1 MKTPRTLKDFKNDPR
16 VEFVSVEQ
24 NNYPKNDYWI
34 YLNFPYIS
42 SNMETTSIHEE
53 SIKDTVEEF
62 KGISINYAFYI
73 ADYSRPKKP
82 EEKIIK
88 NGQLEIP
95 FEEMEYEEK
104 LRDYEFKINQL
115 WNDCMEHC
123 IKHNQRDFQLLW
135 QIKANYKNI
144 PDYVPNWRASEYK
157 TESQRLDLI

>member
-1 MKTPRTLKDFKNDPR
+1 
-16 VEFVSVEQ
+16 
-24 NNYPKNDYWI
+24 
-34 YLNFPYIS
+34 
-42 SNMETTSIHEE
+42 METTSIHEE

-115 WNDCMEHC
+115 W
-123 IKHNQRDFQLLW
+123 K
-135 QIKANYKNI
+135 
-144 PDYVPNWRASEYK
+144 
-157 TESQRLDLI
+157 